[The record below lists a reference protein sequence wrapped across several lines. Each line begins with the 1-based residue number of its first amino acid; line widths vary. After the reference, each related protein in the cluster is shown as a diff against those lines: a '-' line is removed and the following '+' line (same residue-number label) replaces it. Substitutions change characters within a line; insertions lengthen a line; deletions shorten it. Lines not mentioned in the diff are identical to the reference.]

1 MAVNIAI
8 YSKQTD
14 TSSLECI
21 AGLCR
26 QLFASGVSV
35 SLPQS
40 YSVQK
45 LEGVSSYFEPGKAL
59 ETSTDFLL
67 SVGGDGTFLDTVM
80 LVKNSNIPILGIN
93 TGRLGFLAST
103 PREETTQAI
112 EDLLKGHYTKEKRSL
127 LYLETDSD
135 LFGDNNLALNDF
147 VVHKKDTS
155 SMITVHTYLN
165 GEFLNSYWADGLIV
179 ATPTGSTGYSLSCGG
194 PILFPDS
201 ASFAIT
207 PISPHNLNVRPVVV
221 PDGSVIS
228 FEVEGRGNN
237 FLISLDSR
245 SHTVDSNIQIAVRK
259 ADCQLN
265 IVKLHDKNHMDTLR
279 KKMNWGADQ
288 RN

>member
-21 AGLCR
+21 AGLCC
-26 QLFASGVSV
+26 QLADMGVSV

-40 YSVQK
+40 YSALK
-45 LEGVSSYFEPGKAL
+45 LEGVADFFEPGHSL
-59 ETSTDFLL
+59 NSHTDFLL

-80 LVKNSNIPILGIN
+80 LVKSSNIPILGIN

-103 PREETTQAI
+103 PREETKQAI
-112 EDLLKGHYTKEKRSL
+112 QDLLKGHYSKEKRSL

-245 SHTVDSNIQIAVRK
+245 SHTVDSTIQIAVRK
-259 ADCQLN
+259 ADCQLS